1 MEKDKVGIIEVA
13 EKAGV
18 SIATVSRVV
27 NGSDAVK
34 SDTRQ
39 KVQKVID
46 EMNYVPYAAAVRELA
61 EKELSARNVRD
72 IGVILPSIYNKFFAE
87 VLEGIEHSLRHESY
101 FLMLN
106 CARNNAEREMQCIRT
121 MVNRKVSGIIILSPN
136 TKDFDE
142 AFYREMVQE
151 VPMVFVNAYFKI
163 PGASYVEND
172 EELGTQ
178 EAVRYLFNLG
188 HKKILLVSG
197 INSDSYTIKEEA
209 FKEIM
214 KQERTHTESYIVNV
228 EAGNSM
234 ETADLTMEILLEE
247 IPKTDATAILCC
259 NDLMAVG
266 ALNACKQLNKKVPED
281 ISIIGYDNTAIANI
295 VTPKLTSVDQNMFQ
309 LGRNAA
315 KILIEKIETGQSK
328 RITFYNTIVE
338 RESTAMVNA
347 KCKMQNAE

>member
-1 MEKDKVGIIEVA
+1 MA

-34 SDTRQ
+34 SDTRE
-39 KVQKVID
+39 KVQKIID
-46 EMNYVPYAAAVRELA
+46 EMNYVPYAAAVKELA
-61 EKELSARNVRD
+61 AKELNARNVRD

-106 CARNNAEREMQCIRT
+106 CARNNAEREMKCIRA
-121 MVNRKVSGIIILSPN
+121 MINRKVSGIIMLSPN
-136 TKDFDE
+136 TQDFDE
-142 AFYREMVQE
+142 KFYREMVQE

-178 EAVRYLFNLG
+178 EAIRYLFNLG
-188 HKKILLVSG
+188 HRKIIFVRG

-209 FKEIM
+209 FKDMM
-214 KQERTHTESYIVNV
+214 KQENLDVKNYIIKV
-228 EAGNSM
+228 EAGNSI
-234 ETADLTMEILLEE
+234 ETADLTKEILLEE
-247 IPKTDATAILCC
+247 MPKIDATAILCC
-259 NDLMAVG
+259 NDLMAIG
-266 ALNACKQLNKKVPED
+266 ALNACKQLKKKVPED
-281 ISIIGYDNTAIANI
+281 ISIIGYDNTEIANI
-295 VTPKLTSVDQNMFQ
+295 VTPKLTSIDQNMFQ

-315 KILIEKIETGQSK
+315 QILIEKIETGQSK

-338 RESTAMVNA
+338 RESTAIV
-347 KCKMQNAE
+347 KGRQESEKRG